1 MGAAG
6 TASEGR
12 KGPRHALGGSAARD
26 MAKTLL
32 RAWPSPLIWDPQHPP
47 GTPGDP
53 PETLGDH
60 RVRHGGGSLNHWVN
74 LPQYYISSY
83 FNAAYVEPRAKRLF
97 LLRSLDNSC
106 RNSLEQ
112 KEGTPR
118 HALGSSAARD
128 MAKTLVGAWPCP
140 LIWGGWNIS
149 KECLL

>member
-60 RVRHGGGSLNHWVN
+60 RVRHGGGFAEPLSQSASIL
-74 LPQYYISSY
+74 YI
-83 FNAAYVEPRAKRLF
+83 FVFQRCLCRAQGETAVPA
-97 LLRSLDNSC
+97 SVS
-106 RNSLEQ
+106 
-112 KEGTPR
+112 
-118 HALGSSAARD
+118 
-128 MAKTLVGAWPCP
+128 
-140 LIWGGWNIS
+140 
-149 KECLL
+149 